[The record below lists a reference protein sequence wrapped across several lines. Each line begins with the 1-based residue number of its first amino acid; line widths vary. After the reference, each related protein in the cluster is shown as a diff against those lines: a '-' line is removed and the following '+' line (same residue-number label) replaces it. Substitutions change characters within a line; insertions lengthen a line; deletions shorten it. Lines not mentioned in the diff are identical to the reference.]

1 MRTNTAGKYPGNTK
15 RRRAEEAG
23 RRAED
28 FCAWVLRLKGYRIV
42 AKRSRQPGG
51 EIDLIAQ
58 RGGVLVFIEVKARAN
73 TRDAMESI
81 SKRQQSR
88 IIRAAESF
96 VANNAHFAGLA
107 DLTLRFD
114 VMLVAPR
121 RWPVHI
127 PNAWH
132 ILA

>member
-1 MRTNTAGKYPGNTK
+1 
-15 RRRAEEAG
+15 
-23 RRAED
+23 
-28 FCAWVLRLKGYRIV
+28 LKGYRIV

-58 RGGVLVFIEVKARAN
+58 RLGVLSFIEVKARAN

-96 VANNAHFAGLA
+96 VAKNARFA

-127 PNAWH
+127 LNAWH